1 MLCSVKNHTK
11 GFPCAQ
17 ISRRGSLISQ
27 QLKAFISMRLKYRCY
42 IKHGEGV
49 KVWGLNWL
57 KDLRFLFLCS
67 KRLPVTEG
75 LWKVLPTA
83 FSWMEFLRSWSQ
95 TPVPCAFFFSHGF
108 LVPLYHFFVFLPPQ
122 SVNFVTGKKTSTEG
136 KLWGKSGGFISTLWG
151 YKRKN
156 SWSQSNIHS
165 AGIPCSALSEF
176 VFIQVFHRIRSG
188 SENNW
193 SNQKKNAKK

>member
-1 MLCSVKNHTK
+1 MFKETSSHWGVVESFTHSIFLNGVLKILEPNPRALCLL
-11 GFPCAQ
+11 F
-17 ISRRGSLISQ
+17 SR
-27 QLKAFISMRLKYRCY
+27 
-42 IKHGEGV
+42 
-49 KVWGLNWL
+49 
-57 KDLRFLFLCS
+57 
-67 KRLPVTEG
+67 
-75 LWKVLPTA
+75 
-83 FSWMEFLRSWSQ
+83 
-95 TPVPCAFFFSHGF
+95 GF

-136 KLWGKSGGFISTLWG
+136 RLWGKSGGFVSTLRG

-193 SNQKKNAKK
+193 SNQKKKPQKITNPELFMHIYFIQNPPNCSWQRKFGFEIQIVLLKHISWAWRRTSGGSFGEDQRRVN